1 LSVLAEQSVSY
12 ITAFTGG
19 LLSFL
24 TPCVLP
30 LVPVYF
36 TIITGLSLDDLTSAS
51 RADIRRKVIIATVFF
66 VLGFSLVF
74 VLLGASASFIGSFLQ
89 AHQEVLKIAGGIL
102 IIVLGLHLIGLIRI
116 PAMQNEKR
124 MRIQRRSWHLFGVLF
139 AGVAF
144 AAGWTPCIGPI
155 LGSILFLAG
164 NQETI
169 TQGVFLLGLYSA
181 GLALPFLFL
190 SVFVNFLLVFIS
202 RARKVVRYINPAAG
216 ILLIAVGLFLIFF
229 Q

>member
-1 LSVLAEQSVSY
+1 MSVLAEQSVSY